1 MMDFWVYWLIA
12 LAVVL
17 LLFAALYLVVK
28 LAVKSAVRE
37 VVEERGRTLAKNLW
51 AEDDQTTPHR

>member
-28 LAVKSAVRE
+28 LAVKDRKS
-37 VVEERGRTLAKNLW
+37 VV
-51 AEDDQTTPHR
+51 

>member
-12 LAVVL
+12 LVVVL

-28 LAVKSAVRE
+28 L
-37 VVEERGRTLAKNLW
+37 GRTLAKNLW
-51 AEDDQTTPHR
+51 AEDDQTTPRR